1 MQSITS
7 ERNDAVMPRAR
18 RWKWWSI
25 LRVVALSI
33 VVVLVVFLLT
43 PVGRYLA
50 RAGWEEAKILSGR
63 RLIAELVS
71 DSTIDAGV
79 RRKLELV
86 LAARQ
91 FAAESLAL
99 DAGESF
105 TMFTQLRRDT
115 LLLLL
120 SAARR
125 DALVPHTWWFPI
137 VGRVPYK
144 GYFDFEAARE
154 AAAELEAEGYDTY
167 LRPASAFSTL
177 GWFNDPLLSTT
188 LRQDSLSLA
197 NTVIH
202 EITHNEFYAAGQAVF
217 NESFASFV
225 GARGAAWLF
234 RTRGDTGAAELV
246 DARWEDDK
254 ILARFWRDLY
264 AELDSAFRAHPDDR
278 DARLAMRDT
287 IYERARERLRGE
299 IVPKLRTI
307 GPSYA
312 DRVVLDNAALLARRV
327 YMTDLD
333 VYDAV
338 LARERGNVLAAV
350 DRIIGLAKGR
360 EGEPFEA
367 LRQWVADRDRKIDS
381 TSSR

>member
-63 RLIAELVS
+63 RLIAEQVS

-177 GWFNDPLLSTT
+177 GWFNDPVLNTV
-188 LRQDSLSLA
+188 LRSNDVGLVA
-197 NTVIH
+197 TVIH
-202 EITHNEFYAAGQAVF
+202 EIFHNSLFVPSHVAF
-217 NESFASFV
+217 NESLASFA
-225 GARGAAWLF
+225 GDRGAIAFFCMRDGPESRLCAEARDAWHDTLVF
-234 RTRGDTGAAELV
+234 GDFLTGLVRDLGSLYSRTDLSA
-246 DARWEDDK
+246 DDK
-254 ILARFWRDLY
+254 IARRSAVFDAARSHFDAHVQPRLRTSYRGWSRATINNATLIGTRLY
-264 AELDSAFRAHPDDR
+264 YDRLDAFERVYDANDSDIVAALEAIRAAVADHDGDPWDAL
-278 DARLAMRDT
+278 ARLA
-287 IYERARERLRGE
+287 GH
-299 IVPKLRTI
+299 
-307 GPSYA
+307 
-312 DRVVLDNAALLARRV
+312 
-327 YMTDLD
+327 
-333 VYDAV
+333 
-338 LARERGNVLAAV
+338 
-350 DRIIGLAKGR
+350 
-360 EGEPFEA
+360 
-367 LRQWVADRDRKIDS
+367 
-381 TSSR
+381 